1 MKPLSNYNIK
11 LRLVEVTD
19 ANFIIAL
26 RTDALKSR
34 FISPTDLD
42 IEKQKVW
49 IREYKKREKIG
60 DEYYFVAIDQDNVEF
75 ATYRIYN
82 KSNNSIEIGSFV
94 SKPLYNKAINVIKV
108 DVILKEFV
116 FLSLGYN
123 QLNFE
128 VRKENKSVI
137 NYHKKFKPDLI
148 NEDELNYYFTLNKE
162 NFLNNKG
169 KFEKLF

>member
-1 MKPLSNYNIK
+1 VKPLSNYNIK